1 MVNYI
6 IQPCLQPVVHENRKW
21 IGVFPLTTEHRIVQN
36 SHHGYLLANVEASRF
51 PVTAWC
57 SWILPVRSWTHRS
70 SPLRCLLFPRHT
82 TKGAL
87 STVYEGFLFFT
98 AYLFNFWVTQNCVR
112 DISVLLVIIPRA
124 VDGDMLLA
132 LVIKPGEWQWEIL
145 NPQNN
150 ISVYTR
156 S

>member
-36 SHHGYLLANVEASRF
+36 SHHGYLLANVEASCF

-98 AYLFNFWVTQNCVR
+98 ADLLHFWVREIRPPRYHTQRSWWYAVISPR
-112 DISVLLVIIPRA
+112 DQTRRMA
-124 VDGDMLLA
+124 VGDSKSA
-132 LVIKPGEWQWEIL
+132 EQ
-145 NPQNN
+145 
-150 ISVYTR
+150 Y
-156 S
+156 